1 MPDKT
6 GNLAT
11 ANGSEK
17 RQQNFIVQKH
27 FGWCPTS
34 DVDADAAAD
43 ADALMPAWS
52 QKGRTSGCLCCLC
65 VCCCLFIA
73 ALIATTRP
81 KAAASAAATATNF
94 DVATAANC
102 RQTQPPNDD
111 AKSVSDILRNIAEC
125 VGHALLLPWIL
136 HATSLP
142 TWRLVVTL
150 QARRRLHCGRGH
162 LPGRLS
168 GSLLLSGWLTSG
180 KRLSRQ
186 SAELTSEV
194 TLINVDFVSWKP
206 DRVELYTH
214 SYNYA
219 IYNFVV

>member
-34 DVDADAAAD
+34 DVDAAADAD

-73 ALIATTRP
+73 ALIATTRA
-81 KAAASAAATATNF
+81 AAASATATNF
-94 DVATAANC
+94 NVATAANC

-125 VGHALLLPWIL
+125 VGHVLLPWIL
-136 HATSLP
+136 QLPFPSPLTPRCNVASEKAFALWAWTLAWASL
-142 TWRLVVTL
+142 W
-150 QARRRLHCGRGH
+150 
-162 LPGRLS
+162 
-168 GSLLLSGWLTSG
+168 
-180 KRLSRQ
+180 
-186 SAELTSEV
+186 
-194 TLINVDFVSWKP
+194 
-206 DRVELYTH
+206 
-214 SYNYA
+214 
-219 IYNFVV
+219 